1 VGVEKRTVSEGVGE
15 AEPGVGRYCRCSVS
29 MDEKSEVG
37 YGEKG
42 LRGTD
47 RNPRRW

>member
-1 VGVEKRTVSEGVGE
+1 VGVEKGSVLERVGE

-29 MDEKSEVG
+29 WMRRARWGV
-37 YGEKG
+37 GEKG